1 MSRKTTIATSIL
13 ADQDPL
19 EGVGP
24 IGAACDDYVREM
36 EFVDEY
42 RVAIYWFSDGSAIVR
57 PYFGDDWNLFKDW
70 YDGRGQPGVA
80 AGGAATITMF
90 YVMRSNGCWNARST
104 GSPKPAAFQHGLNRK
119 SVV

>member
-57 PYFGDDWNLFKDW
+57 SYFGDDWNLFKHW
-70 YDGRGQPGVA
+70 YDGK
-80 AGGAATITMF
+80 
-90 YVMRSNGCWNARST
+90 RSLWSFGW
-104 GSPKPAAFQHGLNRK
+104 GSRDDHDTLCQGEQWMLNREEYLACK
-119 SVV
+119 AARLPANIGKT